1 MLPVPV
7 PTTTTTTTTT
17 TPYPVVVET
26 RRPHSRRPVA
36 PIVPATP
43 ITPVATVRA
52 PARRRRPQSNV
63 VATRLDSR
71 FENRLEDTVDVT
83 EPSVEDEEARLY
95 REEQARNAHYSFG
108 SSIDD
113 TINDHSIHR
122 QETRNGLALKGM
134 YSYSDGFYKRT
145 IHYEADENGYRVVKW
160 VAQLSQ
166 HFLYSDDQL
175 NCLWFHVLREEIE
188 PIGEGPQYNP
198 DGRADVATSLHGS
211 QMKYTITA
219 DDFVRGRDT
228 PVTTPKKTDHH
239 RFSQRVRQ

>member
-17 TPYPVVVET
+17 PYPVIVET

-36 PIVPATP
+36 PIAPATP
-43 ITPVATVRA
+43 ITPNAAVRA

-63 VATRLDSR
+63 VASRLDSR
-71 FENRLEDTVDVT
+71 FESRLEDSVEVT
-83 EPSVEDEEARLY
+83 EPSIEDEEARLY

-160 VAQLSQ
+160 VTICRIILCTQTINWIAYI
-166 HFLYSDDQL
+166 F
-175 NCLWFHVLREEIE
+175 REEIE

-211 QMKYTITA
+211 QMKYSITA

-228 PVTTPKKTDHH
+228 PATTPKKADHH